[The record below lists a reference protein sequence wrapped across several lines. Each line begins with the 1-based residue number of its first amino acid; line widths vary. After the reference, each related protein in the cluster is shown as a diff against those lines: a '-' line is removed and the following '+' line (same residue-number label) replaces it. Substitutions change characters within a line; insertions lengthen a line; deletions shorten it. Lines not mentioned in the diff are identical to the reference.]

1 VGRFSAGRVQSVCLR
16 LVVER
21 EREIANFTPQ
31 TYWTLALDLTAHGV
45 PFTAKLHQVK
55 GAEPSFSTREPLD
68 KLAALL
74 GSAQLW
80 VGRAGKT
87 TRQRPPLPPFTTAA
101 LQQAAAK
108 GLGLSPERTMNLA
121 QTLYEAGWITYHRT
135 DGVDRTDGVAVAPEA
150 QASAREYIERAHG
163 TDYLPAEAPIYT
175 ARSINA
181 QEAHEAIRPTDV
193 NRIPNDPPGD
203 GEGAALYGLIWQ
215 RFVASQMAAAVYS
228 VTGAQIY
235 AGKQVGQPYPLEF
248 RTQGRTL
255 QFEGFLRV
263 YEEPGDEDED
273 TPSDSLL
280 PDLHEGQ
287 ILTLVTP
294 QIAEH
299 ETRAP
304 ARYTEAALIAAL
316 ERNGVGRPS
325 TYATM
330 LKTVRERGYV
340 RLQQKRLIP
349 TDEGIRLS
357 DFLNRHFNA
366 VLAVDYTARLEAQLD
381 AVALGKITRLDVL
394 REFWSAFQPQLIGA
408 AAALPLA
415 TAPTPRPLLLHPVED

>member
-1 VGRFSAGRVQSVCLR
+1 
-16 LVVER
+16 
-21 EREIANFTPQ
+21 
-31 TYWTLALDLTAHGV
+31 
-45 PFTAKLHQVK
+45 
-55 GAEPSFSTREPLD
+55 
-68 KLAALL
+68 
-74 GSAQLW
+74 
-80 VGRAGKT
+80 
-87 TRQRPPLPPFTTAA
+87 
-101 LQQAAAK
+101 
-108 GLGLSPERTMNLA
+108 
-121 QTLYEAGWITYHRT
+121 
-135 DGVDRTDGVAVAPEA
+135 
-150 QASAREYIERAHG
+150 
-163 TDYLPAEAPIYT
+163 
-175 ARSINA
+175 
-181 QEAHEAIRPTDV
+181 
-193 NRIPNDPPGD
+193 
-203 GEGAALYGLIWQ
+203 LYGLIWQ

-349 TDEGIRLS
+349 TDAADTDRRGYPPKRLPEPALQRCPGS
-357 DFLNRHFNA
+357 GLHRPAGSA
-366 VLAVDYTARLEAQLD
+366 VRRGCVGKNHSSGCTA
-381 AVALGKITRLDVL
+381 
-394 REFWSAFQPQLIGA
+394 
-408 AAALPLA
+408 
-415 TAPTPRPLLLHPVED
+415 